1 MSTKPSTRQ
10 VYDSVDDAVS
20 CVARFNADKTLTQI
34 AAEMGWTV
42 EQLSCATDP
51 NKKPRFAANW
61 IEPLTKTTGD
71 DAIVRTLC
79 ARVGGV
85 FVRLHPSGVSHDA
98 MTAKTLKEI
107 GEYFTKLA
115 EGAVNGYTRAEVE
128 GIEIEGHD
136 VIASVFA
143 HIAKLKAEAK

>member
-1 MSTKPSTRQ
+1 MSTKPAPRQ
-10 VYDSVDDAVS
+10 VYDSIDDAIA
-20 CVARFNADKTLTQI
+20 CVARFNPVKSQTQI
-34 AAEMGWTV
+34 ANEMGWSV
-42 EQLSCATDP
+42 KQLSDATDP

-85 FVRLHPSGVSHDA
+85 FVRLQPTATHDA

-115 EGAVNGYTRAEVE
+115 EGAVNGYTKKEVE

-143 HIAKLKAEAK
+143 QIAKLKAEAK